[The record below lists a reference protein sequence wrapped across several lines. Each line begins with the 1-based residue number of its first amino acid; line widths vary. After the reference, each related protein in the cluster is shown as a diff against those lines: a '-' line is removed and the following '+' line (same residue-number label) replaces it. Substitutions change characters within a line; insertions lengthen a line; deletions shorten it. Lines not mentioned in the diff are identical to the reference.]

1 MIKKRIIACLDIQG
15 GRVVKGTQFTDLR
28 DAGDPVELARR
39 YQAQGADEV
48 VFLDIGA
55 TPEGR
60 PTTFALLERAA
71 RELHVPLT
79 LGGGLR
85 SLDDVALALRAGA
98 DKVALNTITLE
109 RPQVVAEAAKRF
121 GRQCVVV
128 ALDARR
134 NGSGW
139 ELLTHGGRRST
150 GRDAIRHARDMAA
163 RGAGELLVTSVDR
176 DGTRSGYDLELLAAL
191 TGIGIPVVAS
201 GGAGRWE
208 HVQEALA
215 VADGALLAGILHSGA
230 TTIPTIRSHLLDA
243 GVAVRP

>member
-1 MIKKRIIACLDIQG
+1 MIKKRIIACLDIQA
-15 GRVVKGTQFTDLR
+15 GRVVKGTRFADLR

-39 YQAQGADEV
+39 YQEQGADEV

-85 SLDDVALALRAGA
+85 SLDDVAAALRAGA

-109 RPQVVAEAAKRF
+109 RPQLVAEAAKRF

-134 NGSGW
+134 TPSGW
-139 ELLTHGGRRST
+139 ELLTHGGRKGT
-150 GRDAIRHARDMAA
+150 GVDAIQHATEMA
-163 RGAGELLVTSVDR
+163 RLGAGELLATSVDR

-191 TGIGIPVVAS
+191 SGIGVPVVAS

-208 HVQEALA
+208 HVRDALA
-215 VADGALLAGILHSGA
+215 VADAALLAGILHSGA
-230 TTIPTIRSHLLDA
+230 TTIPIMRSHLLEA